1 MHLTGIVHCILHL
14 QITRVRSL
22 LAHSAAIWD
31 AALLPVRTAALMGLA
46 ETGQGNAP
54 TSSSSALV
62 TCSADGT
69 LRLWSLGAEGA
80 STAPGS
86 GTKGAPTHNYARTA
100 RTLRGVVRVG
110 AEDDYML
117 GGQVEHSTIST
128 GSTLSRQMCSPEA
141 PLPVPG
147 QGHGRTPGELAVQL
161 RCLSISRDGLHLAT
175 GGQWHTIVKHCSV
188 HMDTCSF

>member
-1 MHLTGIVHCILHL
+1 MHLTSIHPFHLHL

-22 LAHSAAIWD
+22 LSHSAAVWD
-31 AALLPVRTAALMGLA
+31 AAILPMRTAALMGLA
-46 ETGQGNAP
+46 ETGQGSA
-54 TSSSSALV
+54 SSSALV

-69 LRLWSLGAEGA
+69 LRLWSLGAEAGSA
-80 STAPGS
+80 APSS

-147 QGHGRTPGELAVQL
+147 QGHGRAPGESAVQL

-188 HMDTCSF
+188 HIDTCPF